1 MNNFIEEA
9 KAFKERG
16 VSAIPV
22 KSDKL
27 PTVNWTKYQVDPM
40 TDEQINMYFKSC
52 FGIAIITKNIE
63 CIDFDTKFELT
74 HDMMDRIKEK
84 VPTEILEKLWVQK
97 TMSGGYHWLY
107 LTDVAEPNQKLASR
121 YTTAYE
127 RHETY
132 MEAFNNPKKR
142 DKASNIGAGDKQ
154 RVLIETRGSVIENGK
169 RVGKGYFLVAP
180 TPGYEY
186 VYGKL
191 QKLSDDERNQLV
203 SMCREFN
210 EVIEVKPNFKL
221 NKYKKPG
228 EDIFTWYNKNA
239 DVVALL
245 VDHGWEEVPPSPY
258 SSSKNVRLK
267 RAGNTNAKSSA
278 LFDSDTRVF
287 NVFSTSTSFDVNK
300 GYSAVDVLLELECGN
315 DTQVA
320 YEKIMEQYQN
330 RDQ

>member
-1 MNNFIEEA
+1 MGDFREEA

-16 VSAIPV
+16 ISAIPV

-27 PTVNWTKYQVDPM
+27 PTVNWIKYQVDPM
-40 TDEQINMYFKSC
+40 TDEQIGMYFKDC
-52 FGIAIITKNIE
+52 FGIALITKNLE
-63 CIDFDTKFELT
+63 CCDVDLKYDLSGDLIDR
-74 HDMMDRIKEK
+74 MKEK
-84 VPTEILEKLWVQK
+84 VPVEILEKLWVQK

-121 YTTAYE
+121 YTTPYE

-132 MEAFNNPKKR
+132 MEAFSDPRKR
-142 DKASNIGAGDKQ
+142 GKASNIGAGDKQ

-169 RVGKGYFLVAP
+169 RVGKGYFLAAP

-191 QKLSDDERNQLV
+191 QKLSDDERNQLI
-203 SMCREFN
+203 SICREFN

-221 NKYKKPG
+221 NKYKKPD
-228 EDIFTWYNKNA
+228 EDIFTWYNENA

-245 VDHGWEEVPPSPY
+245 LDHGWEEVY
-258 SSSKNVRLK
+258 SGGKNVRLK

-278 LFDSDTRVF
+278 LFDNDTRVF
-287 NVFSTSTSFDVNK
+287 NVFSTSTSFEVNK

-320 YEKIMEQYQN
+320 YDKIMEQYQI
-330 RDQ
+330 RDL

>member
-1 MNNFIEEA
+1 MGNFIEEA

-16 VSAIPV
+16 ISAIPV

-27 PTVNWTKYQVDPM
+27 PTINWIKYQVDPM
-40 TDEQINMYFKSC
+40 TDDQIEMYFKDC
-52 FGIAIITKNIE
+52 FGIALVTKELE
-63 CIDFDTKFELT
+63 CLDFDLKYSLS
-74 HDMMDRIKEK
+74 HDMMDRIKER

-121 YTTAYE
+121 YTTPYE

-132 MEAFNNPKKR
+132 MEAFNSPRKR
-142 DKASNIGAGDKQ
+142 DKACNIAAGDKQ
-154 RVLIETRGSVIENGK
+154 RVLIETRGSVVNNGK
-169 RVGKGYFLVAP
+169 RVGKGYFLAAP

-191 QKLSDDERNQLV
+191 QKLSDDERNQLI
-203 SMCREFN
+203 SICREFN

-221 NKYKKPG
+221 NKYKKPD
-228 EDIFTWYNKNA
+228 EDIFTWYNENA
-239 DVVALL
+239 DVVGLL
-245 VDHGWEEVPPSPY
+245 VEHGWEVVPSY
-258 SSSKNVRLK
+258 SSKSEDVRLK
-267 RAGNTNAKSSA
+267 RPGFTNSKSSA
-278 LFDSDTRVF
+278 LFDSYERVF
-287 NVFSTSTSFDVNK
+287 NVFSSTASFDLNR

-320 YEKIMEQYQN
+320 YDKIMEQYQN
-330 RDQ
+330 RDL